1 MRRDSLLR
9 STPFRLAL
17 AFTLLFV
24 CAFLLS
30 GYLIFHL
37 IHKELDARYDARV
50 RETFSVIAR
59 SNDDS
64 DLQDLIDA
72 TKGHIAATEEMQS
85 IFQLRSSDG
94 RILASN
100 VPPLSVPNGGSIR
113 SAAQLGI
120 KGNQTY
126 RIFAGPV
133 GSNSLVVGAGN
144 AETRELDKI
153 VLISFAWASLVILL
167 LAVAGGAT
175 IAISARRRLDAV
187 RGTMER
193 VAHGALDARIPLLG
207 RGDDIDLLSHDI
219 NQALERLGMT
229 VEGMRQVSA
238 DIAHDLKTPL
248 NRLKIALEE
257 ARSRLERG
265 QSIQDDIEIA
275 SLEVDNI
282 NQTFEALLRIAQIES
297 GARKARFAAV
307 DLKEVFAALVDV
319 YREVAEDMGQEL
331 TADIEAQP
339 PAIIAGDRNLLVQMY
354 SNLIENALRH
364 CPSACRIRVSL
375 TSTEDMAVTLVEDN
389 GPGIP
394 ETEREKVFRRL
405 YRLEKSRTSPGTGL
419 GLSLVRAIVD
429 LHGGSIRLEDAHPGL
444 RVFVSF
450 PLTSQSA
457 DAATGSASTHL
468 T

>member
-24 CAFLLS
+24 CAFVLS

-37 IHKELDARYDARV
+37 IHKELDARYDTRV

-59 SNDDS
+59 SDDDS
-64 DLQDLIDA
+64 DVQDLIDA
-72 TKGHIAATEEMQS
+72 TKGHIAATTERQS
-85 IFQLRSSDG
+85 IFQLRSRDG
-94 RILASN
+94 HILASN
-100 VPPLSVPNGGSIR
+100 VPPLSVPGGGTIR

-133 GSNSLVVGAGN
+133 GSNWLVVGTGN

-153 VLISFAWASLVILL
+153 VLISFAWAFVVIFL
-167 LAVAGGAT
+167 LAVAGGGA

-219 NQALERLGMT
+219 NQALERLGTT

-248 NRLKIALEE
+248 NRLKIALER

-265 QSIQDDIEIA
+265 QPIQEDIEAA

-307 DLKEVFAALVDV
+307 DLNEVLAALVDV

-331 TADIEAQP
+331 AADTEAEKP
-339 PAIIAGDRNLLVQMY
+339 TIIAGDRSLLVQMY

-364 CPSACRIRVSL
+364 CPPACRVRISL
-375 TSTEDMAVTLVEDN
+375 ISTDDTAITLVEDN

-394 ETEREKVFRRL
+394 EAEREKVFRRL

-419 GLSLVRAIVD
+419 GLSLVRAVVE

-444 RVFVSF
+444 RVFVSL
-450 PLTSQSA
+450 PLA
-457 DAATGSASTHL
+457 PHLEKAAIRSHSEL
-468 T
+468 